1 MRKVLLDLNPA
12 RTVER
17 IHEYLKFELEFSDYY
32 GGNLDALYDELTS
45 VTEDTCVGV
54 FCPPDDGSRV
64 SDYLGRVKK
73 VMKDAERD
81 NPRLCIILG
90 DMEDNYED
98 QRRDDFL

>member
-1 MRKVLLDLNPA
+1 
-12 RTVER
+12 
-17 IHEYLKFELEFSDYY
+17 
-32 GGNLDALYDELTS
+32 
-45 VTEDTCVGV
+45 
-54 FCPPDDGSRV
+54 V

-81 NPRLCIILG
+81 NPRLCIIFG